1 MGLTIAIGLVFFA
14 GMMAILFFGHQQAEK
29 DREERAAAEAA
40 RGHSQLDDRAEGRTA
55 DEVVF
60 DIEHRIAS
68 DLQEVA
74 TVLHPT
80 APDRATRPH
89 QAQA

>member
-29 DREERAAAEAA
+29 DREDRAAAEAR
-40 RGHSQLDDRAEGRTA
+40 RGQAQLDAAAGGRTA

-60 DIEHRIAS
+60 DLEHRIDA
-68 DLQEVA
+68 DLQDVA
-74 TVLHPT
+74 AILRRT
-80 APDRATRPH
+80 APGGAARHR
-89 QAQA
+89 QA